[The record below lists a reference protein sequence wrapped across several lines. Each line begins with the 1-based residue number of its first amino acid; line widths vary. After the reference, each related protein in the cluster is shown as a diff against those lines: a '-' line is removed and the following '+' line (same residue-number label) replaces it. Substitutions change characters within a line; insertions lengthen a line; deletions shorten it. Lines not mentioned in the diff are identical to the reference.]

1 MKNKVKRNEAIRDQ
15 TQGDNY
21 ALNQP
26 RLKNSSH
33 CCKLALLIT
42 IILGLPCTAYQLLP
56 SAMGAAGIAL
66 QETQTAE
73 PAKSV
78 WDGVYTEAQAGRGE
92 TLYGRE
98 CLKCHDRSEF
108 TGYRFISIWGGRT
121 AYDLFENLRTTMPL
135 DGPGRLGRQ
144 GYTDVIAYIFRCNEF
159 PTGEL
164 ELASSAETL
173 KQIRIEPRPPQK

>member
-1 MKNKVKRNEAIRDQ
+1 MKTKSKRNESLQDQ
-15 TQGDNY
+15 TQGYNY
-21 ALNQP
+21 ASNWP
-26 RLKNSSH
+26 RLRSPGY
-33 CCKLALLIT
+33 CCKLVLIIT
-42 IILGLPCTAYQLLP
+42 ILLSVLCTCYELMPPAP
-56 SAMGAAGIAL
+56 ATASAAP
-66 QETQTAE
+66 QEAHV

-92 TLYGRE
+92 TLYRRE
-98 CLKCHDRSEF
+98 CLKCHERSEF
-108 TGYRFISIWGGRT
+108 TGSHFISIWGGRT

-144 GYTDVIAYIFRCNEF
+144 GYVDVIAYIFRRNEF

-164 ELASSAETL
+164 ELASNTETL